1 MKKIFLTLALVT
13 GMIASA
19 QVRIGGTGT
28 AVDANAI
35 LELQSTTKGL
45 LFPKV
50 ALTSTTAFAPLSAHT
65 AGMTVYNTATAG
77 DVTPGL
83 YVNSGTAWVSLG
95 GSSSAAFS
103 SATYTK
109 TSAYTSLNTAEVT
122 PNNITTIV
130 FGTGNPGTFT
140 ITDLP
145 AGPSNVGKVLNIY
158 SSGNGVNY
166 FLNFN
171 RGGDG
176 VSLTNQSAQN
186 GRGYSF
192 VWDGIG
198 WAKTSY

>member
-1 MKKIFLTLALVT
+1 MKKIFLTLALIT

-95 GSSSAAFS
+95 GSASSSAA
-103 SATYTK
+103 
-109 TSAYTSLNTAEVT
+109 LNVTAEQTASYTALATDDIILVNYNT
-122 PNNITTIV
+122 GGLKITLPSTGVPVGKKYYISNIGSADCGFTNTIRATTTNTIPGQMSGIVMYLGTTASGDWTIV
-130 FGTGNPGTFT
+130 
-140 ITDLP
+140 
-145 AGPSNVGKVLNIY
+145 SN
-158 SSGNGVNY
+158 
-166 FLNFN
+166 
-171 RGGDG
+171 
-176 VSLTNQSAQN
+176 Q
-186 GRGYSF
+186 
-192 VWDGIG
+192 
-198 WAKTSY
+198 

>member
-83 YVNSGTAWVSLG
+83 YVNSGSAWVKLG
-95 GSSSAAFS
+95 GSSSS
-103 SATYTK
+103 STLSVTVPTTDNYTVLD
-109 TSAYTSLNTAEVT
+109 TDAVIYRNL
-122 PNNITTIV
+122 
-130 FGTGNPGTFT
+130 TGSGT
-140 ITDLP
+140 ITFPSTLP
-145 AGPSNVGKVLNIY
+145 AGKVFYVANTSATSDWTFSPAPINTGASQIY
-158 SSGNGVNY
+158 AGYSHMVVTLGSGQILVVSGN
-166 FLNFN
+166 
-171 RGGDG
+171 
-176 VSLTNQSAQN
+176 
-186 GRGYSF
+186 
-192 VWDGIG
+192 
-198 WAKTSY
+198 

>member
-83 YVNSGTAWVSLG
+83 YVNNGAAWVSLG
-95 GSSSAAFS
+95 GSSSSAA
-103 SATYTK
+103 
-109 TSAYTSLNTAEVT
+109 LNVTAEQTGSYTALATDDIILMNINSSGMILTLPTSGIPIGKRYYVT
-122 PNNITTIV
+122 NKGANAIPFPLNFIRESSYV
-130 FGTGNPGTFT
+130 EV
-140 ITDLP
+140 P
-145 AGPSNVGKVLNIY
+145 AIGSCTLIY
-158 SSGNGVNY
+158 LGGSGNG
-166 FLNFN
+166 
-171 RGGDG
+171 
-176 VSLTNQSAQN
+176 SWSIIS
-186 GRGYSF
+186 GY
-192 VWDGIG
+192 
-198 WAKTSY
+198 